1 MVHSVL
7 YVEIDIFAALVIL
20 VIMNHN
26 AFSALDTNEKAFKS
40 VLIALIFV
48 LLSDA
53 ATWGFDGSEE
63 YFGMLVFS
71 EYFYYI
77 ATVLVCYFMLLYCRV
92 FCYGSLEFKW
102 AAIFAIPVLLAFIL
116 LAVNPFTGLIFTF
129 DASCLYCRSSYFF
142 LIGSVNYIHLIAGVI
157 LAARRAL
164 SSTADQRKPYTR
176 LITFL
181 MVTLLGSLIQML
193 IYGAVTIWISAVLSM
208 LMCYVYLQNNN
219 LAMDALTHLNN
230 RRRFDEFVKTES
242 EHPNQLGEFFLLV
255 LDIDHFKMINDTYGH
270 AEGDQA
276 LVSAACVLK
285 KAMEDEHGFLARIG
299 GDEFAIILPA
309 ANEDI
314 IENLIFKI
322 RCLMDNTNKEA
333 GKPYEINFSIG
344 HASQYGNELNF
355 EKLFSDADEN
365 MYESKKK
372 NHDKSTCS

>member
-1 MVHSVL
+1 
-7 YVEIDIFAALVIL
+7 
-20 VIMNHN
+20 
-26 AFSALDTNEKAFKS
+26 
-40 VLIALIFV
+40 
-48 LLSDA
+48 
-53 ATWGFDGSEE
+53 
-63 YFGMLVFS
+63 
-71 EYFYYI
+71 
-77 ATVLVCYFMLLYCRV
+77 
-92 FCYGSLEFKW
+92 
-102 AAIFAIPVLLAFIL
+102 
-116 LAVNPFTGLIFTF
+116 
-129 DASCLYCRSSYFF
+129 
-142 LIGSVNYIHLIAGVI
+142 
-157 LAARRAL
+157 
-164 SSTADQRKPYTR
+164 
-176 LITFL
+176 

-333 GKPYEINFSIG
+333 GKPSEINFSIG